1 MTEGTEGGDMLP
13 KVPDGG
19 QFELWWPG
27 EGSLTMTGVLE
38 LDDENETS
46 LRTQNPQT
54 LVLATFDREEFRAE
68 LERRLADD
76 PDADYM
82 IIWGGGFDVYQITRE
97 QV

>member
-1 MTEGTEGGDMLP
+1 MAD

-27 EGSLTMTGVLE
+27 EGSLTMTGRID
-38 LDDENETS
+38 LDDDETS
-46 LRTQNPQT
+46 LRTQDPQT
-54 LVLATFDREEFRAE
+54 LVLATFNREEFRAE

-82 IIWGGGFDVYQITRE
+82 IIWGGGFDMYQITRE
-97 QV
+97 QI